1 MRRYDEY
8 KEEAKSL
15 MVGKYG
21 PIILTLL
28 IVGFIQGIPN
38 QLSDQYGG
46 SYDYDFNTG
55 RWVVQEATN
64 QGLAS
69 LFSLIASILVALFAY
84 GLAKMFIEIANGG
97 TYSIEAFLK
106 RSFTDQPIRSVLY
119 AFISNVFV
127 ILWSLLLIIPGI
139 MAAYKYAMGPFL
151 LNSDPQ
157 LSAFDAIGKSKEHM
171 MGYRGQ
177 LFLLDLSYLGWYF
190 LGLFT
195 IGILWLWIIPKH
207 QTART
212 LFFMDRYKELHPAP
226 APLPQEAMPD
236 FN

>member
-1 MRRYDEY
+1 MRSHNEY

-15 MVGKYG
+15 MVGKYS
-21 PIILTLL
+21 PVILTLL
-28 IVGFIQGIPN
+28 VAGFIQGIPN
-38 QLSDQYGG
+38 QLSDQYGE
-46 SYDYDFNTG
+46 SYDFDFNTG

-69 LFSLIASILVALFAY
+69 LFSLIASILAALFAY

-97 TYSIEAFLK
+97 TYNIESVLK

-119 AFISNVFV
+119 AFISSVF
-127 ILWSLLLIIPGI
+127 IALWSLLLIIPGI

-151 LNSDPQ
+151 LNTDPQ
-157 LSAFDAIGKSKEHM
+157 LAAFDAIGKSKEHM

-195 IGILWLWIIPKH
+195 LGILWFWIIPKH
-207 QTART
+207 NTART
-212 LFFMDRYKELHPAP
+212 LFFIDRYNELHPAP
-226 APLPQEAMPD
+226 KLDIQEALPD

>member
-21 PIILTLL
+21 PVITTLL
-28 IVGFIQGIPN
+28 ITGFIQGLPT
-38 QLSDQYGG
+38 QLSDHYGA
-46 SYDYDFNTG
+46 SYDYDFFTG
-55 RWVVQEATN
+55 QWILQEASN

-69 LFSLIASILVALFAY
+69 LFSLLASILTALFAY
-84 GLAKMFIEIANGG
+84 GLAKLYIEIANGG
-97 TYSIEAFLK
+97 SYSIESVFK
-106 RSFTDQPIRSVLY
+106 RSFSDQPIRSVFY
-119 AFISNVFV
+119 AFISGVF
-127 ILWSLLLIIPGI
+127 ILLWSLLLIIPGI
-139 MAAYKYAMGPFL
+139 MASYKYAMGPFL
-151 LNSDPQ
+151 LNTEPE
-157 LSAFDAIGKSKEHM
+157 LSAYDAIGKSKEHM

-195 IGILWLWIIPKH
+195 IGILWFWIIPKH
-207 QTART
+207 HTART
-212 LFFMDRYKELHPAP
+212 LFFMDRYNELHPAP